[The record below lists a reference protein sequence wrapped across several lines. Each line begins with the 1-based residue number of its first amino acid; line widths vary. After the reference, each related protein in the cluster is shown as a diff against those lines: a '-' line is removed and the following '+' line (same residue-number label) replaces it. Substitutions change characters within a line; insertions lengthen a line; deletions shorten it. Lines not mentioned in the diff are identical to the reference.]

1 MGELNINFL
10 SIAPQLVLI
19 CFGFLL
25 MLIGGFT
32 KISKS
37 GYLGQVS
44 ALGIA
49 IAFAVNIFL
58 FGNRKLGFSNIIL
71 YDELVGIF
79 NIIFFVSGFL
89 VCLFSDNYIEG
100 KVKHNGEYYALIL
113 FAIAGMSFMVS
124 SLDFLILF
132 LGLEM
137 MSLSVYVLAGLF
149 KQSERSVESAMKY
162 FLLGSFS
169 TALFLLGVAFLYG
182 TFGTTN
188 FAYML
193 QHFTKFFM
201 DGKSLPLLV
210 GSALVFSGVVFKIAA
225 VPFHMWTPDVYEGA
239 PTTVTAFMATA
250 VKAAAFSMLFRI
262 YLLGLRGVVV
272 DYVGII
278 AYLSVFTMTLGN
290 LSALAQKSVKRML
303 AYSSIAHAGYL
314 LVGFTSL
321 NQIGLGAVI
330 FYLISYTLM
339 NIGAFAVI
347 SFFER
352 ETHSTEL
359 THLAGKGFKHPFL
372 GFMMVIFMFS
382 LAGVPPT
389 SGFAG
394 KFYIFTGAV
403 QSGYVSLAII
413 GVLNSA
419 ISAYY
424 YLRVLVYMYFKD
436 LEDQYSTVKITA
448 PQVVAILIA
457 ALGVVNIGILPGKLF
472 DITIKSV
479 AFLF

>member
-1 MGELNINFL
+1 MGELNINFYA
-10 SIAPQLVLI
+10 IAPQLVLI

-25 MLIGGFT
+25 MLIGGYT
-32 KISKS
+32 KVSKG
-37 GYLGQVS
+37 GYLGQIS

-49 IAFAVNIFL
+49 IAFALNL
-58 FGNRKLGFSNIIL
+58 YLYGSRKLGFSNIII
-71 YDELVGIF
+71 YDELVGVFNAIF
-79 NIIFFVSGFL
+79 YVAGFL
-89 VCLFSDNYIEG
+89 ICLFSDNYIEN
-100 KVKHNGEYYALIL
+100 KIKHPGEYYALIL
-113 FAIAGMSFMVS
+113 FAISGMSFMVS
-124 SLDFLILF
+124 SLDFLLLF
-132 LGLEM
+132 LGLEI
-137 MSLSVYVLAGLF
+137 MSLSIYVLAGLF
-149 KQSERSVESAMKY
+149 KNSERSVESAMKY

-169 TALFLLGVAFLYG
+169 TAIFLLGVAFLYG

-193 QHFTKFFM
+193 QNFSKFFM

-210 GSALVFSGVVFKIAA
+210 GSGLVFSGIVFKIAA

-239 PTTVTAFMATA
+239 PTSVTAFMATA
-250 VKAAAFSMLFRI
+250 VKAAAFSMLFRV

-314 LVGFTSL
+314 LLGFTSL

-339 NIGAFAVI
+339 NIGAFAII
-347 SFFER
+347 SFFEKD
-352 ETHSTEL
+352 THSTEL
-359 THLAGKGFKHPFL
+359 SHLSGKGFKHPFL

-394 KFYIFTGAV
+394 KFYIFTGV
-403 QSGYVSLAII
+403 IQSGYVSLAVI

-436 LEDQYSTVKITA
+436 SEEQASTIRISA

-457 ALGVVNIGILPGKLF
+457 AIGVINIGVLPGKLF
-472 DITIKSV
+472 DIAIKSV